1 MNFLDIKDVDNLI
14 QALQLRRQQYGNL
27 PVRICLSVGK
37 EEGDYDIDAVLYSTD
52 EDGDKSIDLIIW

>member
-1 MNFLDIKDVDNLI
+1 MDFLDIKDVDNLI
-14 QALQLRRQQYGNL
+14 HALQVHRQQYGNL
-27 PVRICLSVGK
+27 PVRICLSGNK

>member
-1 MNFLDIKDVDNLI
+1 MDFLEIEYTDGLI
-14 QALQLRRQQYGNL
+14 RALQLRRQQYGNL
-27 PVRICLSVGK
+27 PVRICLSGNK